1 VRIMRNKITYSIR
14 IKHFIND
21 CDGVALVEF
30 AILLPMLLIVFGVMI
45 EGSRLMWSYQST
57 ISAVRDAT
65 RYLARIAPVDIC
77 STGGSVAGY
86 AGNLTT
92 IITKNINGATVF
104 PAGISVNS
112 VVPTLTC
119 TAGAFRVN
127 PAPVVQVTANIT
139 VTFIFG
145 GVFNFAGG
153 SLTSVTTSI
162 SDQSKVYGT

>member
-1 VRIMRNKITYSIR
+1 MRNRTTYSTR

-30 AILLPMLLIVFGVMI
+30 AILLPMLLLVFAIMI

-77 STGGSVAGY
+77 SSGGSVAGY
-86 AGNLTT
+86 SGDLMT
-92 IITKNINGATVF
+92 IITKNIDGDTVF
-104 PAGISVNS
+104 PAGITVAS

-119 TAGAFRVN
+119 IPGAFRVN
-127 PAPVVQVTANIT
+127 PAPVVQVTATIT

-145 GVFNFAGG
+145 GVFNLNGG
-153 SLTSVTTSI
+153 SLTSVTTTV